1 MKRNLAVAVLGIF
14 LLVTPQLS
22 SAGQAAYYPGYGQN
36 TYYQDGRYDRT
47 APYGQDWRHRRDY
60 HDGYYGG
67 RYDDRYYYQR
77 NHHDGRSAAIIGGSA
92 AVGAVLGAA
101 AGQGRGAAI
110 GAIVGGVAGV
120 IADQAVRHHD
130 HDRW

>member
-14 LLVTPQLS
+14 SLVTPQLS
-22 SAGQAAYYPGYGQN
+22 SAGQAANYPSYNQN
-36 TYYQDGRYDRT
+36 TYYDGRYGRT
-47 APYGQDWRHRRDY
+47 APYGQEW
-60 HDGYYGG
+60 HDRGYYGD
-67 RYDDRYYYQR
+67 RYRDDRYYYDR

-92 AVGAVLGAA
+92 AAGAVLGAA
-101 AGQGRGAAI
+101 AGQGKGAAI